1 MKLIHTEHSSRKDKN
16 FLAYY
21 LNWNYSKD
29 NGNYTNGNNF
39 LSVHWEI
46 SDSNRNVIKLHV
58 EAPIYITNPALNR
71 IKQKIIIILL
81 SKIAKLNTCNTFD
94 SSIGTFELGSQIH
107 LGDNNKSTTVFKITF
122 LSPNNDI
129 EQNFSVINHIFEKV
143 INDSI
148 NKTKDLITQEKL
160 IAQESFN

>member
-1 MKLIHTEHSSRKDKN
+1 MKLIHTEHSSGKDKN

-46 SDSNRNVIKLHV
+46 SDLNRNVIKLHV

-71 IKQKIIIILL
+71 ISQK
-81 SKIAKLNTCNTFD
+81 
-94 SSIGTFELGSQIH
+94 
-107 LGDNNKSTTVFKITF
+107 NN
-122 LSPNNDI
+122 
-129 EQNFSVINHIFEKV
+129 NHIAIK
-143 INDSI
+143 NS
-148 NKTKDLITQEKL
+148 
-160 IAQESFN
+160 